1 MGSTTEGL
9 RTMFSKEEVEQ
20 KVQAAL
26 KALQA
31 DLALAARCMPP
42 NRVAPEDEAAW
53 REWKKKYGREE

>member
-1 MGSTTEGL
+1 
-9 RTMFSKEEVEQ
+9 MFSKEEVEQ